1 MTPSPVIPK
10 LTFEQYLNYD
20 DGTDNYYEL
29 EDGEL
34 LLMNPPIGLH
44 AIILTV
50 LSNIL
55 LNEINR
61 LKLPWIP
68 LQLVGVRTALRRSRL
83 PDLCVVPLEQM
94 QPYLNASA
102 VLEAGVILAIEVVSP
117 DSVKRDY
124 RFKRTEYAAFGIP
137 EYWIIDPL
145 EQKVMV
151 LQLVEGLYEDKEYRG
166 DEALESQI
174 FPELSLTVNQV
185 LQQ

>member
-1 MTPSPVIPK
+1 MTTSPIIPK
-10 LTFEQYLNYD
+10 LTFEDYLNYD

-34 LLMNPPIGLH
+34 ILMNPPIGLH
-44 AIILTV
+44 ALILRF
-50 LSNIL
+50 LSNTLEAEIKQ
-55 LNEINR
+55 LN
-61 LKLPWIP
+61 LPWAT
-68 LQLVGVRTALRRSRL
+68 LQLLGVRTATRRARL
-83 PDLCVVPLEQM
+83 PDLCVIPLEIVRE
-94 QPYLNASA
+94 YLNTSA
-102 VLEAGVILAIEVVSP
+102 VVESGMLLVIEVVSP

-151 LQLVEGLYEDKEYRG
+151 LQLVDGLYEDKAYQG
-166 DEALESQI
+166 NEALESQI

>member
-1 MTPSPVIPK
+1 MTTSPIIPK
-10 LTFEQYLNYD
+10 LTFEDYLNYD

-34 LLMNPPIGLH
+34 ILMNPPIGLH
-44 AIILTV
+44 ALILRF
-50 LSNIL
+50 LSNTLEAEIKQ
-55 LNEINR
+55 LN
-61 LKLPWIP
+61 LTWAT
-68 LQLVGVRTALRRSRL
+68 LQLLGVRTATRRARL
-83 PDLCVVPLEQM
+83 PDLCVIPLEIVRE
-94 QPYLNASA
+94 YLNTSA
-102 VLEAGVILAIEVVSP
+102 VVESGMLLVIEVVSP

-151 LQLVEGLYEDKEYRG
+151 LQLVDGLYEDKAYRG
-166 DEALESQI
+166 NEALESQI